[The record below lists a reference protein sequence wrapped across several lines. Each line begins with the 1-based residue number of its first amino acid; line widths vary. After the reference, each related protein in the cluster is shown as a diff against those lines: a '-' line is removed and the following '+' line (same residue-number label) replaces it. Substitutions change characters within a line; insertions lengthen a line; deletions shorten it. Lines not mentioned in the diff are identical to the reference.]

1 MDIKA
6 IAMGVAFALMWSSA
20 FTSARIIVADAP
32 PLLSLAFRFVVS
44 GVIAFGLAR
53 AMGQTWRLTRGQWR
67 ATIVLGICQN
77 ALYLGLFFVAMRTIE
92 ASLASIM
99 ASSMPLLVALIGWLV
114 LGEKLR
120 WMAMAGLAVGL
131 AGVLLIMGARLNGG
145 ADPHGLLLCLI
156 GVIALSIATLSVR
169 GAASG
174 GNVMMIVGLQ
184 MLIGSVV
191 LGVIGL
197 LTEPIEVTLSL
208 PLILAFIY
216 TTLVPGILATFIW
229 FNLVNRI
236 GTVRAAA
243 FHFLN
248 PAFGVAIAAVILG
261 EDVRLMDGIGVLVV
275 TAGILA
281 VQLSKPV
288 TPPSDA

>member
-32 PLLSLAFRFVVS
+32 PLLSLAFRFLAS
-44 GVIAFGLAR
+44 GVIALGLAR
-53 AMGQTWRLTRGQWR
+53 AMGQTWRLTAGQWR
-67 ATIVLGICQN
+67 ATIVFGLCQN
-77 ALYLGLFFVAMRTIE
+77 ALYLGLFFVAMKTIE

-99 ASSMPLLVALIGWLV
+99 ASSMPLLVALIGWVV

-120 WMAMAGLAVGL
+120 WMAMAGLAAGL
-131 AGVLLIMGARLNGG
+131 TGVLLIMGARLNGG
-145 ADPHGLLLCLI
+145 ADPHGLVLCLI

-184 MLIGSVV
+184 MMIGSVV
-191 LGVIGL
+191 LGVVGL
-197 LTEPIEVTLSL
+197 LTEQAEVTLSL

-216 TTLVPGILATFIW
+216 TTLVPGVLATFIW

-288 TPPSDA
+288 TPPPDA